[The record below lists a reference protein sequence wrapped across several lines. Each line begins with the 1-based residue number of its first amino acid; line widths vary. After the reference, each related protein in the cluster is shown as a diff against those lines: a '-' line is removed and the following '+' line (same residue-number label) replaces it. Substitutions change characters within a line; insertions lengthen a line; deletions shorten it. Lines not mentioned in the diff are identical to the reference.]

1 MRSKTGKLTKTKRRE
16 ELDDAQLLQEMVSGD
31 QACLSIFYDRYAGS
45 AFGLAWKICNNRA
58 IAEDVVQEAFMAVW
72 QRPTSFDPNRGSAGS
87 FLLAIVH
94 HKAVDAIRREESV
107 RRREENFASD
117 LFGSPENDIVE
128 AAWLTLRRQSVLKA
142 LSQLS
147 DVQRE
152 ALELAYLHGL
162 TYSEVSARL
171 RIPLGTAKTRMR
183 DGLIKLR
190 GILDES
196 AVT

>member
-1 MRSKTGKLTKTKRRE
+1 MTKTKRRE
-16 ELDDAQLLQEMVSGD
+16 ELDDAQLLQEMVNGD

-72 QRPTSFDPNRGSAGS
+72 QRPTSFDPDRGSAGS

-117 LFGSPENDIVE
+117 ASDTSNNDIVE

-152 ALELAYLHGL
+152 ALELAYLQGL
-162 TYSEVSARL
+162 TYSEVAARL